1 MSDSRR
7 GAREAIRIIEAD
19 VQRSADTQLIPLP
32 LPGLP
37 GVELYFKDELSHPS
51 CSLKHRLAR
60 SLFLYALCPALN
72 RVC

>member
-7 GAREAIRIIEAD
+7 WAREAIRIIKAD

-37 GVELYFKDELSHPS
+37 GVELYFKAELSYPS